1 MSIVTT
7 LASPD
12 TFVIAD
18 GLLGTINVKSE
29 EAKETVR
36 IVSGLVAIAFV
47 VFQAAVSRMAM
58 GRIIVSTLAAGVF
71 MWVVFNITEV
81 KDKVGEDLALSVVQ
95 SVADTPATPG
105 LSV

>member
-12 TFVIAD
+12 TFVLAD

-47 VFQAAVSRMAM
+47 VHQAAVSRLAM
-58 GRIIVSTLAAGVF
+58 GRIIVSSLAAAVF
-71 MWVVFNITEV
+71 LWVVFNVTEV

-95 SVADTPATPG
+95 SVAVAPSTPVLP
-105 LSV
+105 V